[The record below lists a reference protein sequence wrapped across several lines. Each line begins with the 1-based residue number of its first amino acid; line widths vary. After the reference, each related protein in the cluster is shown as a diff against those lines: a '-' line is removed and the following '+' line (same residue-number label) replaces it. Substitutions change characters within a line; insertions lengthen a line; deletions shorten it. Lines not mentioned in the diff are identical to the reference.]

1 MNGPRIGS
9 LCTGVGAMDLG
20 VMDAIGGTVVW
31 HSQYEPPDKDGK
43 PDKNQ
48 YAARILEHRFPG
60 VPNHGDIKAI
70 DWSAVEPIDVL
81 TAGYP
86 CQPFSLAGLL
96 QGVEDP
102 RHIWPFVA
110 AAVGSLRPALVVFEN
125 VANHLNLGFDVVL
138 RDLDRLGYDAYWQ
151 IFAASDIGAPH
162 QRKRLFILGVRRG
175 TEARDADR
183 QLPGAWESGAAR
195 TAWGGGAASVALG
208 VGTDCRLR
216 GRRTARRADPT
227 SADPPGT

>member
-96 QGVEDP
+96 QGV
-102 RHIWPFVA
+102 
-110 AAVGSLRPALVVFEN
+110 GN
-125 VANHLNLGFDVVL
+125 
-138 RDLDRLGYDAYWQ
+138 
-151 IFAASDIGAPH
+151 
-162 QRKRLFILGVRRG
+162 RG
-175 TEARDADR
+175 T
-183 QLPGAWESGAAR
+183 SGRSSPQPWAP
-195 TAWGGGAASVALG
+195 
-208 VGTDCRLR
+208 C
-216 GRRTARRADPT
+216 ARRSSCSRTSPT
-227 SADPPGT
+227 T